1 MFKVTSKGA
10 RQQSNRF
17 RKLIDNDIPE
27 ATAQAI
33 NWTSYNLRER
43 LQEEIKSVFDRPTR
57 FTIDS
62 IEVIKATAERPEATV
77 MLKDFSS
84 KAAPAAVWLAPQVYG
99 GDRRDKRSETLLRG
113 RGILPAGMY
122 VAPGAGMKLDSMGNV
137 GRGQMQKII
146 SGLGASFDPYQRS
159 TSSRRSAGN
168 RKRFFVM
175 RQGKRPIGIAERFGR
190 SREQVRIVLAFIAKP
205 KYQKRFDFFGIAT
218 QFVDEDLPKTFERAM
233 RRYGAGGRQ
242 RLAA

>member
-1 MFKVTSKGA
+1 MIKVTVKGA
-10 RQQSNRF
+10 AKQAERLK
-17 RKLIDNDIPE
+17 KLIDSDIPE

-43 LQEEIKSVFDRPTR
+43 LQGEIKSVFDLPTR
-57 FTIDS
+57 FTVDS
-62 IEVIKATAERPEATV
+62 IEVIKARPDRPEATV
-77 MLKDFSS
+77 RLKDYSS

-99 GDRRDKRSETLLRG
+99 GERRDKRSETLLRD

-159 TSSRRSAGN
+159 TSSRRSVGN

-175 RQGKRPIGIAERFGR
+175 LKGKRPLGIAERFGR
-190 SREQVRIVLAFIAKP
+190 NSGQVRIVLAFISKP
-205 KYQKRFDFFGIAT
+205 KYQQRFDFYGIAER
-218 QFVDEDLPKTFERAM
+218 FVDEDLPKTFERAM
-233 RRYGAGGRQ
+233 RRFGGSGRQ